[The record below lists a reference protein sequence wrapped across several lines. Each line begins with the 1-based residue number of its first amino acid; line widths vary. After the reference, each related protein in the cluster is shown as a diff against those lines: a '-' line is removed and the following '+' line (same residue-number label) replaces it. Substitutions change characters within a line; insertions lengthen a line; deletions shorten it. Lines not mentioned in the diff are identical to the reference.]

1 MSSIKNVAAVSA
13 KRRITGQ
20 GMTEY
25 IIVVALIAIAC
36 IGAVNI
42 FGDVVQVQFTN
53 MSKKLMGG
61 TGTQSVTVNDST
73 TKTLQNFGQ

>member
-1 MSSIKNVAAVSA
+1 MKSVQKVEALSA

-36 IGAVNI
+36 IGAVGA
-42 FGDVVQVQFTN
+42 FGDVIGNQFAN
-53 MSKKLMGG
+53 MSAKMTGG
-61 TGTQSVTVNDST
+61 SGQVITAGTHTS
-73 TKTLQNFGQ
+73 KTLGTYDD